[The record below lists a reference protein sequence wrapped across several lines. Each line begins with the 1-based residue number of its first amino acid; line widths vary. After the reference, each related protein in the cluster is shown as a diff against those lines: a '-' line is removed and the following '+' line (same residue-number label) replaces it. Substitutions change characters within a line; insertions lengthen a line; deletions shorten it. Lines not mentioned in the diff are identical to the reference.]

1 MKFAKKFNAISLGQ
15 GQGPIA
21 EKMMQNAIERGMW
34 VCFQNCHLASSWMA
48 KLEAIVEQYVPDEMH
63 KDFRLW
69 LTSMPSPNFPVSIL
83 QNSIK
88 MTIEPPRGVKANL
101 KGAYLGY
108 SDAYFEKQPK
118 QVPFKKLLF
127 GTCFFHALLQ
137 DRRKFGPLG
146 FNIQYEFTQ
155 GDLKCCILQL
165 ENFLAKYDEVP
176 YAVLVNLIGHIN
188 YGGRITD
195 DWDRRCVLVMLKS

>member
-1 MKFAKKFNAISLGQ
+1 M
-15 GQGPIA
+15 P
-21 EKMMQNAIERGMW
+21 
-34 VCFQNCHLASSWMA
+34 

-101 KGAYLGY
+101 NVAYLGY

-118 QVPFKKLLF
+118 QAPFKKLLF

-137 DRRKFGPLG
+137 DRRKVRSMH
-146 FNIQYEFTQ
+146 
-155 GDLKCCILQL
+155 ILAHDT
-165 ENFLAKYDEVP
+165 N
-176 YAVLVNLIGHIN
+176 
-188 YGGRITD
+188 
-195 DWDRRCVLVMLKS
+195 DRRALLSKESAHTCASITHRQCTYPHACTRHFRI